1 MPRYN
6 RINLDGKSVTE
17 ARVSAVAV
25 SAGQLLAITGEKFVL
40 PTAEVSQQL
49 YVANTGCLQGL
60 GAGEVVP
67 AGDTV
72 EGEYLE
78 TGREVAAL
86 VAAGVVCA
94 KDTPLSVA
102 ATGFLTLPTDVTV
115 GAGTVKSPIVAYAAE
130 AITVSAGSPQLV
142 RVRGA

>member
-1 MPRYN
+1 MPRFN

-17 ARVSAVAV
+17 TRVSAADIQ
-25 SAGQLLAITGEKFVL
+25 AGQLLTITDEKFVL
-40 PTAEVSQQL
+40 PAAGAVQQL

-60 GAGEVVP
+60 GASADEKIP
-67 AGDTV
+67 AGDSI

-86 VAAGVVCA
+86 VTAETVCA
-94 KDTPLSVA
+94 KDTPLAVA
-102 ATGFLTLPTDVTV
+102 ATGYLVV
-115 GAGTVKSPIVAYAAE
+115 AAAEAHVAAYAAE
-130 AITVSAGSPQLV
+130 AFTVNAGSPQLV

>member
-17 ARVSAVAV
+17 TRVSAADVQ
-25 SAGQLLAITGEKFVL
+25 AGQFMVITGDKFAL
-40 PTAEVSQQL
+40 PAAGVVQQL

-60 GAGEVVP
+60 GASADEKIP
-67 AGDTV
+67 AGDSV
-72 EGEYLE
+72 EGEYFE

-86 VAAGVVCA
+86 VTAGVVCA
-94 KDTPLSVA
+94 KDTPLAVA
-102 ATGFLTLPTDVTV
+102 ATGYLVV
-115 GAGTVKSPIVAYAAE
+115 AAAEAHVVAYAAE
-130 AITVSAGSPQLV
+130 AITVNAGSPQLV

>member
-1 MPRYN
+1 MARYN

-17 ARVSAVAV
+17 TRVSAVAL
-25 SAGQLLAITGEKFVL
+25 SAGQLVAITAEKFVL
-40 PTAEVSQQL
+40 PTAEIAQKL

-60 GAGEVVP
+60 TSDEVIP
-67 AGDTV
+67 AGDSV
-72 EGEYLE
+72 EGEYFE

-86 VAAGVVCA
+86 VTAGVVCA

-102 ATGFLTLPTDVTV
+102 ATGYLILPTDVTV

-130 AITVSAGSPQLV
+130 AITVSAENPQLV

>member
-17 ARVSAVAV
+17 TRVSADAV
-25 SAGQLLAITGEKFVL
+25 KAGQLLAITGGKFVL
-40 PTAEVSQQL
+40 PAAGTAQQL
-49 YVANTGCLQGL
+49 YVANAACLQGL
-60 GAGEVVP
+60 TADEEIP
-67 AGDTV
+67 AGDSI

-78 TGREVAAL
+78 TGRVVAAL
-86 VAAGVVCA
+86 VTAEVVCA

-102 ATGFLTLPTDVTV
+102 ATGYLVATAADAVV
-115 GAGTVKSPIVAYAAE
+115 VAYADE
-130 AITVSAGSPQLV
+130 EITVNAGSPQLV